1 MYRLSFDMM
10 SILRDF
16 AAFELVTGCCRPDLR
31 QIVYEQRKSMLC
43 IADYYFNFLPLAMYK
58 AKKKRRMELT
68 FHIEIEKT
76 I

>member
-31 QIVYEQRKSMLC
+31 QIAYEQRKSMLC
-43 IADYYFNFLPLAMYK
+43 IADYYFNFLRGK
-58 AKKKRRMELT
+58 KKKRRMGLT